1 MSPRKKCPRKINP
14 RKMSPRQDKSGN
26 RNSWVQI
33 AKYSQLAFVFP
44 AATVAGWLIGA
55 ALDRWLH
62 TTWLYLAGVIL
73 GIVAGFVELIRAAL
87 STDSK

>member
-1 MSPRKKCPRKINP
+1 MPGQGDNSKR
-14 RKMSPRQDKSGN
+14 D
-26 RNSWVQI
+26 RNGWVQL

-62 TTWLYLAGVIL
+62 TTWLYLVGLIL
-73 GIVAGFVELIRAAL
+73 GIIGGFVELIRAAL
-87 STDSK
+87 SSESK